1 MLSVKNSWLINALN
15 KLDDMIDFSVVVPVY
30 NSEETL
36 EKLFSRLV
44 VVFGEIGS
52 SFEVIFVED
61 GGKDDSW
68 NVIKKLKHEFPDLV
82 KAIKLNKNFGQ
93 HNATMC
99 GFTFAKG
106 DKIITIDDDLQNPPE
121 EIKKLF
127 EAYQQN
133 DSDITYGIYS
143 KKQHTI
149 VRNVLSKSA
158 KKSSKLLL
166 KGIGKGSSFRII
178 NHKIVKRILDHN
190 INFIFIDEVLQW
202 YTSKISF
209 VIVEHRK
216 RKHNK
221 SGYSAGKLF
230 SLASNLTYYYTN
242 IPLKLMV
249 YGGMI
254 ISLLSFILAL
264 KFIIQ
269 KMFFDVPPGYTSII
283 AGILFSTGIIVFS
296 LGIIGGYLS
305 RIQTVQNKK
314 PPFHI
319 EELLD

>member
-1 MLSVKNSWLINALN
+1 
-15 KLDDMIDFSVVVPVY
+15 MIDFSVIVPVY
-30 NSEETL
+30 NSEESL
-36 EKLFSRLV
+36 EELFSRLV
-44 VVFGEIGS
+44 TVFNNMGS
-52 SFEVIFVED
+52 TFEVIFVED
-61 GGKDDSW
+61 GGKDSSW
-68 NVIKKLKHEFPDLV
+68 NVLKKLKDEFPDLI

-121 EIKKLF
+121 EITKLVKT
-127 EAYQQN
+127 YQKN
-133 DSDITYGIYS
+133 MSDITYGIYS
-143 KKQHTI
+143 KKQHNFA
-149 VRNVLSKSA
+149 RNVMSKSV
-158 KKSSKLLL
+158 KKSSKIFM
-166 KGIGKGSSFRII
+166 KGTGKGSSFRII
-178 NHKIVKRILDHN
+178 NHNIVKRLLEHN
-190 INFIFIDEVLQW
+190 ITFIFIDELLQW

-209 VIVEHRK
+209 VVVEHKK

-230 SLASNLTYYYTN
+230 HLASDLTYYYTN

-249 YGGMI
+249 YGGML
-254 ISLLSFILAL
+254 ISVLSFILAL

-269 KMFFDVPPGYTSII
+269 KIFYDVPTGYTSII
-283 AGILFSTGIIVFS
+283 VAILFSTGIIVFS